1 MSFFFGG
8 DPFGGGGGHPGMGGM
23 GGRSN
28 KPVDNKE
35 FYELLGVPQDV
46 DAKTLKKKF
55 RKLALKHHP
64 DRGGDENTF
73 KKISVAYEVL
83 SDPEKRETYDKHGK
97 EGLQGG
103 GGGGGGD
110 DLFSMFFGGQG
121 GGGRGGG
128 RSRGPEK
135 GKTVQHQISV
145 SLEDMYKGKLMK
157 ISVNRQR
164 IKVPEGTSKAEAIKP
179 CATCN
184 GRGAVVRVV
193 RMGPMI
199 QQMQTACDECDG
211 TGKLT
216 ARGVKSVK
224 EKKILELHI
233 EKGSKTGTKIKFDGE
248 SDEHPG
254 KLPGDI
260 VFILKEK
267 THHQF
272 KRRNADLLLQKK
284 ITLVESLTGL
294 SFVLTHLDG
303 REIVI
308 TTTPGK
314 VIKPNEVMV
323 LDGEGMPYLGNPFT
337 KGKLFIL
344 FTIEF
349 PKKAFSQAQVQVLK
363 SVLPPGPEPDVVEN
377 EEECQEAELEEFGN
391 VEALESAFGKSG
403 SKSGGGDAYDSDEEG
418 QGRGGQGG
426 VQCAQQ

>member
-8 DPFGGGGGHPGMGGM
+8 DPFGGGGHPGMGGGR
-23 GGRSN
+23 GGGGG
-28 KPVDNKE
+28 PVDNKE

-46 DAKTLKKKF
+46 DQKTLKKAY

-64 DRGGDENTF
+64 DRGGDETTF

-83 SDPEKRETYDKHGK
+83 SDEEKREKYDKYGK
-97 EGLQGG
+97 EGLQG

-121 GGGRGGG
+121 GGRGGG
-128 RSRGPEK
+128 RRGPEK

-164 IKVPEGTSKAEAIKP
+164 IKVPDGVSKKEAITS
-179 CATCN
+179 CSTCN

-199 QQMQTACDECDG
+199 QQMQSQCDRCDG
-211 TGKLT
+211 TGKIT
-216 ARGVKSVK
+216 AKGVRSIK

-260 VFILKEK
+260 VFVLKEK
-267 THHQF
+267 PHSLF
-272 KRRNADLLLQKK
+272 KRRNADLLLQKT
-284 ITLVESLTGL
+284 ITLVEVSWSL
-294 SFVLTHLDG
+294 FV
-303 REIVI
+303 
-308 TTTPGK
+308 
-314 VIKPNEVMV
+314 
-323 LDGEGMPYLGNPFT
+323 
-337 KGKLFIL
+337 
-344 FTIEF
+344 
-349 PKKAFSQAQVQVLK
+349 
-363 SVLPPGPEPDVVEN
+363 
-377 EEECQEAELEEFGN
+377 
-391 VEALESAFGKSG
+391 
-403 SKSGGGDAYDSDEEG
+403 
-418 QGRGGQGG
+418 
-426 VQCAQQ
+426 